1 MFTSSLLLSRRK
13 GKGGRKEGKD
23 GGGHKLTGGR
33 WRSQGGAGSHEVT
46 CSSSYVCIS
55 FFLSFFQKIRQDDG
69 REGIAV
75 VCFQRRP
82 VPVPPVHQSTRAR
95 GGGRRG
101 GGVVVP
107 SLMYIFGRQRASRST
122 CLFLGEGGFFLEKV
136 GQQAVELGG
145 GVGGGYLV
153 AVVVFAAG
161 AVLVA
166 VDLVLELAGRVEGG
180 DRPGALALEVEGAE
194 GDLGVAH
201 VAPVFACRK
210 KLSEYEQKDN
220 YFTKT
225 NATIFFGENSK
236 TTLLFAPG
244 VADDPVLLAV
254 LGAPAD
260 DRDDVVHEASAVVG
274 DAGGVMQNGLGVDAA
289 RDGSA
294 FVDFLLHGVGPGDGA
309 VVGDGD

>member
-201 VAPVFACRK
+201 VAPVFA
-210 KLSEYEQKDN
+210 
-220 YFTKT
+220 
-225 NATIFFGENSK
+225 
-236 TTLLFAPG
+236 PG